1 MWFAFIL
8 ADLIRM
14 EAIMW
19 LAAIFTKVKRV
30 CHCNFTVILIKMIMW
45 YEPSKTA
52 SIKLPYPIENSGY
65 HCITFLD

>member
-14 EAIMW
+14 EATM

-30 CHCNFTVILIKMIMW
+30 CRCNFTAILIKMIMW

-52 SIKLPYPIENSGY
+52 SIKLPCPTETSGY
-65 HCITFLD
+65 HCISFLD